1 MKYRHKMKLQEAA
14 KVKGQKRRV
23 ADCSERPQYTDEEEA
38 KLVDYDYGCLLD
50 MIYYKLESMSNFF
63 YSKHTHCA
71 NAKKHAKQM
80 EVAMRLISITQGK
93 DAFFDDDEDAPYVN
107 TKNHKRYE
115 KRFYSCHL
123 LRKEKAWHVCFAILK
138 TGCATGGIKSR

>member
-23 ADCSERPQYTDEEEA
+23 ADCSERPQYTDEEVA

-50 MIYYKLESMSNFF
+50 MIYYKLESMRAFF
-63 YSKHTHCA
+63 LSKHTHCA
-71 NAKKHAKQM
+71 DAKKYAKQM

-107 TKNHKRYE
+107 TRNYKRYE
-115 KRFYSCHL
+115 KRFYSL
-123 LRKEKAWHVCFAILK
+123 LFAAQRKSLACVVSVSGAPDAGLV
-138 TGCATGGIKSR
+138 GLN

>member
-23 ADCSERPQYTDEEEA
+23 ADCSERPQYTDEEVA

-50 MIYYKLESMSNFF
+50 MIYYKLESMRDFF
-63 YSKHTHCA
+63 LSKHTHCA
-71 NAKKHAKQM
+71 DAKKFAKQM

-107 TKNHKRYE
+107 TKNYKRYE
-115 KRFYSCHL
+115 KQFYSCHS
-123 LRKEKAWHVCFAILK
+123 LRKEKAWHVLFLYLENRMR
-138 TGCATGGIKSR
+138 GWRD